1 MMPWEKPMKLL
12 IACLEH
18 DHIYRRDEPQITPF
32 GNNSPCLF
40 KGSLNLF
47 LLSKKRGKCKDRDCR
62 VKGWG
67 GGGGMGEGGEEGR
80 ASSSV
85 PSSVS
90 LPQTEYT
97 LISSLNLPEKFQH
110 PKKKNTDY
118 RRPYANRIHAAQTK
132 IQMTKESTLRNNFA
146 HCMTELLRN
155 FATVCHERHMT
166 YLKTGLYR

>member
-1 MMPWEKPMKLL
+1 MKLL

-40 KGSLNLF
+40 KGSLNLV
-47 LLSKKRGKCKDRDCR
+47 LLSKKRGKPKDRDCR

-67 GGGGMGEGGEEGR
+67 GERGMGEGGEEGR

-110 PKKKNTDY
+110 PKKKKERTTEGLVPTESMLHK
-118 RRPYANRIHAAQTK
+118 RRYK
-132 IQMTKESTLRNNFA
+132 
-146 HCMTELLRN
+146 
-155 FATVCHERHMT
+155 
-166 YLKTGLYR
+166 

>member
-1 MMPWEKPMKLL
+1 MLL
-12 IACLEH
+12 TYFREIALILPVCEYFLQTISARKRSLEPVQSH
-18 DHIYRRDEPQITPF
+18 EFPTH
-32 GNNSPCLF
+32 NSPCLF

-47 LLSKKRGKCKDRDCR
+47 LLSKKRGKPKDRDCR

-67 GGGGMGEGGEEGR
+67 GERGMGEGGEEGR

-132 IQMTKESTLRNNFA
+132 I
-146 HCMTELLRN
+146 
-155 FATVCHERHMT
+155 
-166 YLKTGLYR
+166 

>member
-1 MMPWEKPMKLL
+1 MKLL

-32 GNNSPCLF
+32 GNSSPCLF

-47 LLSKKRGKCKDRDCR
+47 LLSKKRGKRKDRDCR

-67 GGGGMGEGGEEGR
+67 GEGGMGEGGEEGR

-110 PKKKNTDY
+110 PKKRKNELQKALCQQNPCCTNEDT
-118 RRPYANRIHAAQTK
+118 NDERINLAKQFCTLHDRIIAQFC
-132 IQMTKESTLRNNFA
+132 NF
-146 HCMTELLRN
+146 
-155 FATVCHERHMT
+155 VS
-166 YLKTGLYR
+166 

>member
-1 MMPWEKPMKLL
+1 MKLL

-47 LLSKKRGKCKDRDCR
+47 LLSKKIGKPKDRDCR

-67 GGGGMGEGGEEGR
+67 GERGMGEGGEEGR

-110 PKKKNTDY
+110 PKKKKERTTEGLVPTESMLHK
-118 RRPYANRIHAAQTK
+118 RRYKR
-132 IQMTKESTLRNNFA
+132 TKESTLRNNFA

-155 FATVCHERHMT
+155 FATLCHERHMT